1 MSATEQI
8 YNKVLFH
15 KTAIIKNVIA
25 VLIMAAILAFEGCF
39 NFATLTWNIELLENP
54 AYWVRIATKIFL
66 LVSIKAMCF
75 LTFMDIARRTNLDL
89 GTQKNLNTKLMKLKG
104 QDFPYYIENVKNRE
118 IKIEAYKKKINA
130 QITKLEAKAK
140 AIDRALFFTKDETK
154 FELRDKNAYCIKRK
168 DLEYKK
174 SDEYIE
180 ANYEYLDITGY
191 AHIDPA
197 VFDMPVSIQKE
208 KNKYQMTSK
217 TKSTI
222 AIIFSTSIISLV
234 ITQSIWNATGFDQ
247 LEDYNALAIFMNI
260 LIDLIFMVMQAFTG
274 IRQAFTTIDTQEVL
288 PYANRN
294 RTLQEYIYW
303 KEPNKEDKIKTWIE
317 ALENA
322 ARKEAEN
329 KNEEEGA

>member
-1 MSATEQI
+1 MSVTEQV

-25 VLIMAAILAFEGCF
+25 VLIMIAIFAFEGCF
-39 NFATLTWNIELLENP
+39 NFATLTWDITLLGDS

-66 LVSIKAMCF
+66 LISIKAMCF
-75 LTFMDIARRTNLDL
+75 LTFMDIARRTNIDL
-89 GTQKNLNTKLMKLKG
+89 GTQINLNKKLMKLKG
-104 QDFPYYIENVKNRE
+104 QDFPDYIENVKNRE

-130 QITKLEAKAK
+130 QIKKLESKAK
-140 AIDRALFFTKDETK
+140 AIDRALYFTKDEKK
-154 FELRDKNAYCIKRK
+154 FELRDKNTYCIKRK

-180 ANYEYLDITGY
+180 ANYEYLDVTGY

-197 VFDMPVSIQKE
+197 VFDMPVSVQNE
-208 KNKYQMTSK
+208 KNKYQMTAR
-217 TKSTI
+217 TKSAI
-222 AIIFSTSIISLV
+222 AIIFSTSIVSLV

-247 LEDYNALAIFMNI
+247 LEDYNALIIFMNI
-260 LIDLIFMVMQAFTG
+260 LIDLVFMVMQAFMG
-274 IRQAFTTIDTQEVL
+274 IRQAFTTIDSQEVL

-303 KEPNKEDKIKTWIE
+303 KEPGKQDNIKTWIE
-317 ALENA
+317 ALETA
-322 ARKEAEN
+322 ARKETEN
-329 KNEEEGA
+329 KDDKEGA